1 MCSLSQARR
10 DTKDEP
16 WAWQSRE
23 YLRKKVIGKAV
34 VFKVDYT
41 VPSINREFGSV
52 FLDDTNLAIDVV
64 ANGWARVSRL
74 CIMQVGN
81 YVSCVVQTDLGLV
94 DVLQW
99 VGRGRCVEHAAH
111 SSWAGCLQ

>member
-1 MCSLSQARR
+1 MCGQFAIIVIVVRIIYSCHSFLLVLCQQPSHVSFPQARR

-52 FLDDTNLAIDVV
+52 FLDDSNLAIDVV

-74 CIMQVGN
+74 CIMQVGLLHRP
-81 YVSCVVQTDLGLV
+81 D
-94 DVLQW
+94 
-99 VGRGRCVEHAAH
+99 
-111 SSWAGCLQ
+111 